1 MPRPRVRLLP
11 AAIAL
16 AALALLALLA
26 MPLLAVAAPQRQHF
40 REDIADIAFPRDDLE
55 ATCGFEIVQT
65 NIGTVHG
72 WFIETADG
80 TFVAD
85 NVHVALDGQF
95 INPANGRVVSFV
107 IRTNVRSAEGADGS
121 SEVVITG
128 VHGKVRIPGQG
139 VIAATL
145 GRLTLSFPPDGGEP
159 TVTFTGTEN
168 EAEFFGSPGDPGI
181 LCDMLA

>member
-1 MPRPRVRLLP
+1 MPSPRVRLLS

-16 AALALLALLA
+16 AALALLAV
-26 MPLLAVAAPQRQHF
+26 PLLAVAAPQREHF
-40 REDIADIAFPRDDLE
+40 REDIAEEFPRDDL
-55 ATCGFEIVQT
+55 AAICGFEIVQT

-80 TFVAD
+80 TFVAE

-107 IRTNVRSAEGADGS
+107 IRQNVRSVAGADGS

-128 VHGKVRIPGQG
+128 VLGKVRIPGQG
-139 VIAATL
+139 RHRGHARAA
-145 GRLTLSFPPDGGEP
+145 D
-159 TVTFTGTEN
+159 
-168 EAEFFGSPGDPGI
+168 AEFPARRRRADRDLHGDG
-181 LCDMLA
+181 

>member
-1 MPRPRVRLLP
+1 MPPSRAQLLST
-11 AAIAL
+11 AIAL
-16 AALALLALLA
+16 AAVVLLA

-40 REDIADIAFPRDDLE
+40 REDIAELAFPRDDLTD
-55 ATCGFEIVQT
+55 TCGFPIVQT
-65 NIGTVHG
+65 NIGTTHG

-107 IRTNVRSAEGADGS
+107 IRQNVRSAEGVDGS

-145 GRLTLSFPPDGGEP
+145 GRLTLSFPPGGGEP
-159 TVTFTGTEN
+159 DVTFTGTDN

>member
-1 MPRPRVRLLP
+1 MPRPHVRLLP

-16 AALALLALLA
+16 AAVALLAV
-26 MPLLAVAAPQRQHF
+26 PVLAVAAPQRQHF
-40 REDIADIAFPRDDLE
+40 REDIAETFPREDLE
-55 ATCGFEIVQT
+55 AICGFPIDQT
-65 NIGTVHG
+65 NSGTVHG

-80 TFVAD
+80 TFVAE

-95 INPANGRVVSFV
+95 INPANDRVVSFV
-107 IRTNVRSAEGADGS
+107 IRQNVRSAEGADGS

-128 VHGKVRIPGQG
+128 VLGKVRIPGQG

-159 TVTFTGTEN
+159 AVTFTGTEN
-168 EAEFFGSPGDPGI
+168 EAEFFGSPGDPGF

>member
-1 MPRPRVRLLP
+1 MPRPRARLLP
-11 AAIAL
+11 VAIVL
-16 AALALLALLA
+16 AALALLAV
-26 MPLLAVAAPQRQHF
+26 PLPAVAAPQRQHF
-40 REDIADIAFPRDDLE
+40 REDIAEEFPRDDL
-55 ATCGFEIVQT
+55 ADTCGFPIVQT
-65 NIGTVHG
+65 HIGTVHG

-85 NVHVALDGQF
+85 NVYVALDGQF
-95 INPANGRVVSFV
+95 INPDNGRVVSFV
-107 IRTNVRSAEGADGS
+107 IRRSVRSAAGADGS

-128 VHGKVRIPGQG
+128 VIGKVRIPGQG

-145 GRLTLSFPPDGGEP
+145 GRVTLSFPPDGGEP

-168 EAEFFGSPGDPGI
+168 EAEFFGSPGDPGV

>member
-1 MPRPRVRLLP
+1 MLRPRIQFFS

-16 AALALLALLA
+16 AAVALLAV
-26 MPLLAVAAPQRQHF
+26 PLLAVAAPQRQHF
-40 REDIADIAFPRDDLE
+40 REDIAETFPRDDLE
-55 ATCGFEIVQT
+55 ATCGFPIDQT

-85 NVHVALDGQF
+85 NVHIAVDAQF
-95 INPANGRVVSFV
+95 INPANAQVVSFV
-107 IRTNVRSAEGADGS
+107 IYQNVRSADGADGS

-128 VHGKVRIPGQG
+128 VLGKVRIPGQG
-139 VIAATL
+139 FIGATL
-145 GRLTLSFPPDGGEP
+145 GRLTLSFPPGGGEP

-168 EAEFFGSPGDPGI
+168 EAEFFGTPGDPGI